1 MPYYAAAEETTIE
14 PRNLVVEEDHVAV
27 GAIERRKAILAPGV
41 VEVLRN
47 LRASRCDRRDAER
60 FIIVAQVL
68 AVSVVESN
76 QQAAAQAPVN
86 LHVTSI
92 VVADRA

>member
-1 MPYYAAAEETTIE
+1 MPHYAATEETTIE
-14 PRNLVVEEDHVAV
+14 PGNLVVEENHVAM

-60 FIIVAQVL
+60 FVIVAEVL
-68 AVSVVESN
+68 AVSVVESD
-76 QQAAAQAPVN
+76 QQAAAQALVN
-86 LHVTSI
+86 LHITSI